1 MNKTRPCSCKT
12 CHCRRVHFD
21 NFDVMREHVQ
31 VEVPDDYSDD
41 SPAFCSLECMFYYYA
56 EKKENGEGNDH
67 E

>member
-1 MNKTRPCSCKT
+1 
-12 CHCRRVHFD
+12 
-21 NFDVMREHVQ
+21 MREHVQ